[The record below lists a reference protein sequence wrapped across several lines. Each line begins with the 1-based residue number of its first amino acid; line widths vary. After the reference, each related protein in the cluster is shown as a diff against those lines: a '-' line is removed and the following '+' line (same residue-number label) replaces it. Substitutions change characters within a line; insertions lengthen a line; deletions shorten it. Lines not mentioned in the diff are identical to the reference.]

1 MALTKIPRFA
11 IWICSK
17 FNRNEI
23 EQIILGLIEIL
34 SNKDHKIKPKDEIKH
49 KYPNY
54 QNFYVDLLNS
64 LLSVLIVLI
73 NFTCEMLM
81 VFTQKMVLCL

>member
-1 MALTKIPRFA
+1 MALTKIPRFV

-54 QNFYVDLLNS
+54 RNFYVDPKPPLEKPAKKNDFNYFL
-64 LLSVLIVLI
+64 
-73 NFTCEMLM
+73 
-81 VFTQKMVLCL
+81 